1 MNLNYY
7 DIIIII
13 LILLILYPFAIYPVI
28 LFFLSKLFKNEA
40 KRKVGLRKKISIIIS
55 CYNEENLIE
64 DCIKSIFQSDYP
76 LEDIEVIVGSDGSTD
91 RTTEIVRGLANQYSQ
106 IKLFE
111 LTRSG
116 KNKVLNEL
124 CKKATGEILF
134 FLDADVRLSKD
145 TISLMIENYEDKNV
159 GAVLAYVMNI
169 NTEEDINAGHLTE
182 DFYQRFEKYIR
193 KKESIIFSTFNAMG
207 QFYSVSKSLYEP
219 IPNEFVCDDFTPILN
234 VALKRKRNIFEDR
247 AIVYEVRKKSLSGEF
262 ARRVRMASCGMSSVW
277 NARKLF
283 SFKTPLAALF
293 LFSHKVSRWFAT
305 PLFILILALSIAFY
319 SISIVALFSL
329 FLILLTV
336 LIIIIGWIC
345 EKNNFNCIIFRFA
358 YIFYNLNIGM
368 LCGFFKFI
376 LRKENSKWESIK

>member
-91 RTTEIVRGLANQYSQ
+91 RTAEIVRGLANKYSQ
-106 IKLFE
+106 IKFFDLA
-111 LTRSG
+111 RSG

-124 CKKATGEILF
+124 CRKATGEILF
-134 FLDADVRLSKD
+134 FLDADVRLSKNS
-145 TISLMIENYEDKNV
+145 ISLMVENYEDDNV
-159 GAVLAYVMNI
+159 GAVLSYVMNI
-169 NTEEDINAGHLTE
+169 NTEEDINTGHLTE

-193 KKESIIFSTFNAMG
+193 KKESIVFSTFNAMG
-207 QFYSVSKSLYEP
+207 QFYSVRKSLYEP
-219 IPNEFVCDDFTPILN
+219 IPNEFVCDDFTPILK
-234 VALKRKRNIFEDR
+234 VALKRKRNIFDDR
-247 AIVYEVRKKSLSGEF
+247 AIVYEVRKKSLNGEF
-262 ARRVRMASCGMSSVW
+262 ARRVRMTSCGMSSVW
-277 NARKLF
+277 EARQIF
-283 SFKTPLAALF
+283 SFKTPAAAFF
-293 LFSHKVSRWFAT
+293 LFSHKVSRWFVA
-305 PLFILILALSIAFY
+305 PCFFLLLVMAIVCYSVSNLAL
-319 SISIVALFSL
+319 LSL
-329 FLILLTV
+329 LIQLLIV
-336 LIIIIGWIC
+336 LIIIIGWIF
-345 EKNNFNCIIFRFA
+345 EKINFNGSFFRFA
-358 YIFYNLNIGM
+358 YIFFNMNIGM